1 MSIADPTTSDLAGR
15 QPEIAL
21 EGGRKA
27 RKNLTRSRIWFSV
40 GVLIVVFLI
49 ICGRLIQL
57 GIEKPADPD
66 LLRANS
72 ELTLARPTLLD
83 RNGEPL
89 ALDIEAPS
97 LYAEPRNIIDV
108 DEAVEKLHAVLPQLS
123 TDFLRQRLEG
133 DEGFVWLEREL
144 SPAMQEK
151 VLQLGLPGIDFVNET
166 KRFYPGG
173 SDASHLLGTVN
184 IDNQG
189 ISGVER
195 YLDRHVLN
203 ADSERPT
210 EIELSIDL
218 RVQHAMH
225 AELED
230 SLMRYQAIAA
240 AGVMVNVKTGE
251 IMGLVSLPDFDPN
264 VPASALEE
272 GRINRITA
280 GTFELGSTFKTI
292 TFAGALDSGLVHLT
306 DRFDATSGVRFGR
319 YVIDDYHG
327 QHRVLSV
334 PEIFKYSSNV
344 GTIHLMQAWGKD
356 NYRAFLTRMGFDD
369 PLPVELPETKRS
381 SIPHEFS
388 EIAAATASFGHGLSV
403 TPLHMA
409 SAIAGLVNNGIYLP
423 PTLFHR
429 TPEEIVEL
437 GRQVISPETSARIR
451 YLLRLNAMDGT
462 ATHMNRIA
470 DGYIPGGKTGTA
482 EKVENGRY
490 VSNKNFNA
498 FAAAFPLNDPQYAL
512 VVVVDEPK
520 RENPQS
526 GDTAG
531 WNAGEVAG
539 RIIARVA
546 PLLGVA
552 PDFDTAVDQALVP
565 AELRSG
571 QE

>member
-1 MSIADPTTSDLAGR
+1 MTDLSGAH
-15 QPEIAL
+15 PEIAL

-40 GVLIVVFLI
+40 GVLVLVFAV

-57 GIEKPADPD
+57 GIERPADPEY
-66 LLRANS
+66 LRANS
-72 ELTLARPTLLD
+72 ELTLARPALVD

-97 LYAEPRNIIDV
+97 LYAEPKNIIDI
-108 DEAVEKLHAVLPQLS
+108 DEAVEKLHSVLPQLS
-123 TDFLRQRLEG
+123 TDFLRQRLDG

-151 VLQLGLPGIDFVNET
+151 VLQLGLPGVDFVNET
-166 KRFYPGG
+166 KRYYPGG

-189 ISGVER
+189 ISGIER
-195 YLDRHVLN
+195 YLDRKVLN
-203 ADSERPT
+203 TDAERPDQVQ
-210 EIELSIDL
+210 LSIDL
-218 RVQHAMH
+218 RVQHALH

-230 SLMRYQAIAA
+230 SMTRYQAIAA
-240 AGVMVNVKTGE
+240 AGVLINVKTGE
-251 IMGLVSLPDFDPN
+251 VMGLVSLPDFDPN
-264 VPASALEE
+264 EPATALEE

-280 GTFELGSTFKTI
+280 GTFELGSTFKTV
-292 TFAGALDSGLVHLT
+292 TFAGALDSGAVHIT
-306 DRFDATSGVRFGR
+306 DRFDATHGVRFGR
-319 YVIDDYHG
+319 FVIDDFHG

-356 NYRAFLTRMGFDD
+356 NYRAFLHRMGFDE
-369 PLPVELPETKRS
+369 PLPIELPETKRS
-381 SIPHEFS
+381 TIPSDFS
-388 EIAAATASFGHGLSV
+388 EIVAATASFGHGISV

-409 SAIAGLVNNGIYLP
+409 SAIAAFVNDGVYLP
-423 PTLFHR
+423 ATLFPR
-429 TPEEIVEL
+429 STEEAAEI
-437 GRQVISPETSARIR
+437 GRHVISPEASALVR
-451 YLLRLNAMDGT
+451 YLLRLNAMEGT

-470 DGYIPGGKTGTA
+470 DGYLPGGKTGTA

-498 FAAAFPLNDPQYAL
+498 FAAAFPLDNPQYAL
-512 VVVVDEPK
+512 VVVIDEPK

-539 RIIARVA
+539 RIIKRVA
-546 PLLGVA
+546 PMLGIA
-552 PDFDTAVDQALVP
+552 PEFDESVDQSLVP
-565 AELRSG
+565 AVLR
-571 QE
+571 